1 MLQELWAKSTNNQP
15 REFIF
20 FRHYRCQCDPGCL
33 RMTGAT
39 AWRQIHNEEEENTMK
54 RYALFLLG
62 VVAVIMFAPAAFAQ
76 GTAGEAVATNWVAI
90 TSGFAMAIASA
101 AGGYAQAKATAAAC
115 EGLARN
121 PGAAAAIRFALIL
134 ALVLIESMALY
145 TFAIVFLKVK

>member
-1 MLQELWAKSTNNQP
+1 
-15 REFIF
+15 
-20 FRHYRCQCDPGCL
+20 
-33 RMTGAT
+33 
-39 AWRQIHNEEEENTMK
+39 MK
-54 RYALFLLG
+54 RFALFLL
-62 VVAVIMFAPAAFAQ
+62 AVLAISVLAPAAFAQ
-76 GTAGEAVATNWVAI
+76 ETGAAGSATNWVAI